1 MRKDTTFSDRKLT
14 EKEFSDKYW
23 MHGEFPY
30 QYHTASI
37 EDGRDEREQ
46 FLFNNC
52 RALWER
58 MNREGERRRNGEGAA
73 QVEIEQL
80 RETVAKQQAQIERL
94 ERMISLTLFHIAD
107 KLAKPT
113 QDGCEISQEGNNA
126 GQAAREFSVKVSDG
140 SPGESDVV
148 CRVVSRVD
156 IKKAAGLQLPAE
168 IGDIFDG
175 QVRQEGIMDAGGITK
190 I

>member
-23 MHGEFPY
+23 MGGRFPY

-37 EDGRDEREQ
+37 EDGRDELEQ
-46 FLFNNC
+46 FLINNC

-58 MNREGERRRNGEGAA
+58 MNREGERRRNGFGEA

-80 RETVAKQQAQIERL
+80 REIVARQQRQIDQSQM
-94 ERMISLTLFHIAD
+94 MIGLLLFHAGD

-113 QDGCEISQEGNNA
+113 QNGCKIGQERHDA
-126 GQAAREFSVKVSDG
+126 GQAAREFTVKVSDG
-140 SPGESDVV
+140 GPGERDVV
-148 CRVVSRVD
+148 RCVVSLAD
-156 IKKAAGLQLPAE
+156 IKKAFGL
-168 IGDIFDG
+168 
-175 QVRQEGIMDAGGITK
+175 
-190 I
+190 

>member
-23 MHGEFPY
+23 MGGRFPY

-37 EDGRDEREQ
+37 EDGRDELEQ
-46 FLFNNC
+46 FLINNC

-80 RETVAKQQAQIERL
+80 REIVARQQRQIDQSQM
-94 ERMISLTLFHIAD
+94 MIGLLLFHIGD

-113 QDGCEISQEGNNA
+113 QNGCEIGKEGNHA
-126 GQAAREFSVKVSDG
+126 GKAPREFVVKVSDG
-140 SPGESDVV
+140 GPCEGDIVR
-148 CRVVSRVD
+148 CIVSLGD
-156 IKKAAGLQLPAE
+156 IKKALGL
-168 IGDIFDG
+168 
-175 QVRQEGIMDAGGITK
+175 
-190 I
+190 